1 MEEKQNSYFYE
12 NRFALL
18 KQSNSSMENILR
30 VRIKAAPGDA
40 PPPERLRI
48 VRPSCENFGRS
59 GLMTM
64 SGFHNRQKK
73 HSARYRKEEECSSY
87 LKIITTFCFSYIF
100 LTGGLCKVYRKSFFM
115 VRHGFLQVLVSGME
129 SGWQPVI
136 QKHIAYKRIYPQYI
150 PGCSFRNIS
159 LATNKFRK

>member
-30 VRIKAAPGDA
+30 VSIKAAPGDA
-40 PPPERLRI
+40 PPPERLRT

-59 GLMTM
+59 SLMTM

-100 LTGGLCKVYRKSFFM
+100 LAGGLCKVYRKSFFM
-115 VRHGFLQVLVSGME
+115 VRHGFLQVLVSDME

-150 PGCSFRNIS
+150 PGCFFRNIS
-159 LATNKFRK
+159 LITNKFRK

>member
-30 VRIKAAPGDA
+30 VSIKAAPEDA
-40 PPPERLRI
+40 PPPERLRT

-100 LTGGLCKVYRKSFFM
+100 LAGSLCKVYRKSFLSQAWSPAGSLLYKNILLINRYIPCIF
-115 VRHGFLQVLVSGME
+115 RAALSG
-129 SGWQPVI
+129 
-136 QKHIAYKRIYPQYI
+136 IYP
-150 PGCSFRNIS
+150 
-159 LATNKFRK
+159 

>member
-18 KQSNSSMENILR
+18 KQSNSNMENILR
-30 VRIKAAPGDA
+30 VSIKAAPGDA

-59 GLMTM
+59 GL
-64 SGFHNRQKK
+64 HNRQKK

-100 LTGGLCKVYRKSFFM
+100 LAGGLCKVYRKSFFM

-150 PGCSFRNIS
+150 PGCFFEIYP
-159 LATNKFRK
+159 

>member
-1 MEEKQNSYFYE
+1 VEEKQNSYFYE

-30 VRIKAAPGDA
+30 VNIKAVPGDA
-40 PPPERLRI
+40 PPPERLRT
-48 VRPSCENFGRS
+48 VRLSCENFGRS

-64 SGFHNRQKK
+64 SVFHNRQKK

-100 LTGGLCKVYRKSFFM
+100 LAGSLCKVYRKSLFM

-129 SGWQPVI
+129 SGWKPVI
-136 QKHIAYKRIYPQYI
+136 QKHIAYKRIYPQHI

-159 LATNKFRK
+159 LITNKFRK

>member
-30 VRIKAAPGDA
+30 VSIKAVPGDA
-40 PPPERLRI
+40 PPPERLRT

-64 SGFHNRQKK
+64 SVFHNRQKK

-87 LKIITTFCFSYIF
+87 LKNNYNLLFSYISLPAAF
-100 LTGGLCKVYRKSFFM
+100 VRFIGNLFYGPSWIFAKSLSQAWSPA
-115 VRHGFLQVLVSGME
+115 GSLLYKN
-129 SGWQPVI
+129 I
-136 QKHIAYKRIYPQYI
+136 IAYKRIYPSI
-150 PGCSFRNIS
+150 FRAVLFGIYP
-159 LATNKFRK
+159 

>member
-100 LTGGLCKVYRKSFFM
+100 LAGGLCKVYRKSFLWSVMDFCKSLSQAWSPA
-115 VRHGFLQVLVSGME
+115 GSLL
-129 SGWQPVI
+129 
-136 QKHIAYKRIYPQYI
+136 YKNILLINGYI
-150 PGCSFRNIS
+150 PSIFRAVFSKYILN
-159 LATNKFRK
+159 NQ

>member
-100 LTGGLCKVYRKSFFM
+100 LAGGLCKVYRKSFLWSVMDFASPCL
-115 VRHGFLQVLVSGME
+115 RHGV
-129 SGWQPVI
+129 
-136 QKHIAYKRIYPQYI
+136 R
-150 PGCSFRNIS
+150 
-159 LATNKFRK
+159 LAACYTKTYCL

>member
-1 MEEKQNSYFYE
+1 
-12 NRFALL
+12 
-18 KQSNSSMENILR
+18 MENILR

-100 LTGGLCKVYRKSFFM
+100 LAGGLCKVYRNLFYGPSWIFASPCL
-115 VRHGFLQVLVSGME
+115 RHGVRLAACYT
-129 SGWQPVI
+129 
-136 QKHIAYKRIYPQYI
+136 KHIAYKRIYPQYI
-150 PGCSFRNIS
+150 PGCFFEIYP
-159 LATNKFRK
+159 